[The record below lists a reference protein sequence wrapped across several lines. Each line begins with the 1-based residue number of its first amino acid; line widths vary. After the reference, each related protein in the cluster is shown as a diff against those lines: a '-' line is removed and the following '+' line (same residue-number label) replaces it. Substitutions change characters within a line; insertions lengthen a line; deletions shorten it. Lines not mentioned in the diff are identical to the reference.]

1 MAVRLLLL
9 GDRDHVLGRIGVGGL
24 VPGHDRLLARFVEVD
39 RSAVPAGADLE
50 AWPPGCSAGSGCAV
64 PLNASQSACLI
75 RSRFAAPACGHW
87 NGFENGSASWTGGYG
102 CMSNSLKIGVVRPD
116 AL

>member
-1 MAVRLLLL
+1 MCEVGEQVPRLEATRQARVVDQGEVQQRLDVRVTRRDLCELNVAVRLLLL

-50 AWPPGCSAGSGCAV
+50 AWPPGCSAGSG
-64 PLNASQSACLI
+64 
-75 RSRFAAPACGHW
+75 SRC
-87 NGFENGSASWTGGYG
+87 
-102 CMSNSLKIGVVRPD
+102 R
-116 AL
+116 